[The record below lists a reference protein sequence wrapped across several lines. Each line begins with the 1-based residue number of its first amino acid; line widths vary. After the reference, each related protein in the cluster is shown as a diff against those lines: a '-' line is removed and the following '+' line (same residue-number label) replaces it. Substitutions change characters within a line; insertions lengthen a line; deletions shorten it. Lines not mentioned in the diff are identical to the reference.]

1 MDSLKKKI
9 NNIQTVRHI
18 QRGTFTPSATE
29 VEITL
34 SGFKDVNK
42 MVVLLN
48 GSNYD
53 YYYSSKSNV
62 GYGYNLDSIVSSLTT
77 NKLTVTCPRQDVDEV
92 RSISHSYQVI
102 EFY

>member
-9 NNIQTVRHI
+9 NNIQAVRHI

-29 VEITL
+29 VNITL
-34 SGFKDVNK
+34 AGFNNVNK
-42 MVVLLN
+42 MIVLLD
-48 GSNYD
+48 GSNYN
-53 YYYSSKSNV
+53 YYYSSKSSIA
-62 GYGYNLDSIVSSLTT
+62 YGYNLDSIVSSLTA
-77 NKLTVTCPRQDVDEV
+77 NKLIIRCPGQDTEDT